1 MSLGAKRRLP
11 VVQGP
16 YNHGP
21 IYIYISIY
29 IRGHGHNAVADGL

>member
-21 IYIYISIY
+21 IYI
-29 IRGHGHNAVADGL
+29 RGHGHNAVADGL